1 MTDTPG
7 VDTPSLYGTPRT
19 SMARSPK
26 YSTAGAPA
34 TKEERLTRLADEQ
47 RIREKAAE
55 EIVRLR
61 TVMEEVNAKEDVD
74 SSLEQI
80 RSKPEEFLNSRHP
93 AFRKVATAMKEEQ
106 EAAARVAGIEQE
118 IRDHSMSSADMLVE
132 VRSLIRKQNVEFEAM
147 RAENVGLHERVSTL
161 EAVVKALVS
170 LPQIAQSAPDI
181 CAFAESRVD
190 HEALHGVPTT
200 LTLFQYATQHQLS
213 PVVDYL
219 LGIRAYGRKP
229 YALVILN
236 PPEESR
242 KYEVPKKTCESSM
255 LNQAAWW
262 APFKSA
268 PNNQRGWLQVDAGR
282 QVSLMG
288 WKMEVQSAVSRPHDG
303 SYVLS
308 VSNDGET
315 WVPVPIKTTWEL
327 FNRRVVPS
335 LQNPGNLGRGEWK
348 VTPQIMRLEQISHEN
363 QLHSA
368 QECIAHARFFRLT
381 PHSTIDQ
388 DARTIRF
395 GLLILDDD
403 GEHIVGPRL
412 VRDLSPLHVAA
423 KTGDTDL
430 MAKLLDH
437 GADLEMLAGIWKPA
451 GDTDFSAGK
460 TALELAAASASL
472 AAVQMLVDR
481 GAKVHEAQFE
491 VPTGKAGDLVAGY
504 LQTNG
509 SKAVTRTTHEP
520 GFDGMT
526 THH

>member
-1 MTDTPG
+1 
-7 VDTPSLYGTPRT
+7 
-19 SMARSPK
+19 MARPSPE
-26 YSTAGAPA
+26 YSSAKAPA

-47 RIREKAAE
+47 RIREKATE
-55 EIVRLR
+55 QIVRLR
-61 TVMEEVNAKEDVD
+61 TAMEELDAKEDVD

-80 RSKPEEFLNSRHP
+80 QSNPDEFLNSRRP

-106 EAAARVAGIEQE
+106 EAAARVASIEQE

-147 RAENVGLHERVSTL
+147 RAENAGLIERVSTL

-170 LPQIAQSAPDI
+170 LPQIAQSAPDV
-181 CAFAESRVD
+181 CAFAQSKVD

-200 LTLFQYATQHQLS
+200 LTLFQYATQQQLS
-213 PVVDYL
+213 PVVDYVL
-219 LGIRAYGRKP
+219 DIGAYGRTP
-229 YALVILN
+229 YALVTLN

-242 KYEVPKKTCESSM
+242 KYEIPKQTSESSM

-262 APFKSA
+262 APFKSE
-268 PNNQRGWLQVDAGR
+268 PNKQRGWLQLDAGR

-288 WKMEVQSAVSRPHDG
+288 WKMEVQSAVSRPCDG

-315 WVPVPIKTTWEL
+315 WMPVPIETTWEI
-327 FNRRVVPS
+327 FNHRVMPCLTTWQPHHGQWS
-335 LQNPGNLGRGEWK
+335 DFAPPNMK
-348 VTPQIMRLEQISHEN
+348 KLEQISHEN

-368 QECIAHARFFRLT
+368 QKCIARARFFRLT
-381 PHSTIDQ
+381 PQDTIAADE
-388 DARTIRF
+388 RTIRF
-395 GLLILDDD
+395 GLLILDDN
-403 GEHIVGPRL
+403 GEHILGPRL
-412 VRDLSPLHVAA
+412 VRDLSPLHMAA

-451 GDTDFSAGK
+451 RDKDFSAGK

-472 AAVQMLVDR
+472 AAVQMLVDH

-509 SKAVTRTTHEP
+509 SKAVTRTT
-520 GFDGMT
+520 MSMAST
-526 THH
+526 I